1 MISLASVMTDRK
13 GPHARGWLFFDAE
26 CGFCTRIA
34 VWLAAPMRRR
44 GLALAP
50 LQDPRVAALLGLSR
64 DELLQA
70 IRFVFGD
77 GRQCSGADAL
87 LAVASELW
95 WAQTVGVGGKSSRS
109 DGCGAR
115 RIPVGS
121 EAQQLPGATLS
132 DQTRFSSKIR
142 FNVSTRGAS

>member
-87 LAVASELW
+87 LAVARELW
-95 WAQTVGVGGKSSRS
+95 WAQPLVWAARVPGVMAAVRAGYLWGAKRSR
-109 DGCGAR
+109 CR
-115 RIPVGS
+115 EQLCRI
-121 EAQQLPGATLS
+121 
-132 DQTRFSSKIR
+132 DQFSSKIR